1 MFFNR
6 KLKIFLS
13 IILTLAVFS
22 STEAAFATYETDAEV
37 TSEAVY
43 MVYMGENGDMPVYS
57 KNEQKKMYPA
67 SLTKIMTAIV
77 LLENEPDLSKTV
89 TVDSSVFSD
98 FYDENGYYQYP
109 STADFQTGEVV
120 ELNDLLYGMMLQSA
134 CEAANIIA
142 YDVGKT
148 KISEFVEMMNET
160 AKRIGA
166 KNTHFTNPHGLFNSD
181 QYTTAYD
188 MYLITKYAMSFEK
201 FKEVATSP
209 TYELKATNIHPEPR
223 TVTHTNYMMSKY
235 LGGTE
240 YYYPYAS
247 GIKTGTLDEAGRC
260 LVSTASKD
268 GYNYLIVS
276 MGAPLTDEN
285 GEKYFYNFSDHIGLY
300 EWAFKKFTLTKLVS
314 ANEDIM
320 EFPVGVSAGKD
331 YVIADAETDYITLLP
346 YDFDMSQMTVELPEA
361 KKINAPVEK
370 GEVLGEMKISVDGEY
385 ITSVNLVASQ
395 QVKRSTVKYILWIC
409 KEVLA
414 SKFMIAVYIILV
426 ILIIA
431 YIILFNKTNKKKKK
445 LRSRRQA
452 NK

>member
-160 AKRIGA
+160 AAELGLKD
-166 KNTHFTNPHGLFNSD
+166 THFTNASGLHDPNH
-181 QYTTAYD
+181 YTTAYE
-188 MYLITKYAMSFEK
+188 MAVIMRAALSN
-201 FKEVATSP
+201 
-209 TYELKATNIHPEPR
+209 ELCRKVLS
-223 TVTHTNYMMSKY
+223 TVTYTTHSTVQNPDGLTLYSTG
-235 LGGTE
+235 LSRLS
-240 YYYPYAS
+240 PYNCRSYSFAAA
-247 GIKTGTLDEAGRC
+247 KTGFTPEAKQC
-260 LVSTASKD
+260 LVSLIRTSEGKEFVFVCAHAS
-268 GYNYLIVS
+268 
-276 MGAPLTDEN
+276 
-285 GEKYFYNFSDHIGLY
+285 EKYMTSRD
-300 EWAFKKFTLTKLVS
+300 T
-314 ANEDIM
+314 
-320 EFPVGVSAGKD
+320 D
-331 YVIADAETDYITLLP
+331 YVAGRYCV
-346 YDFDMSQMTVELPEA
+346 S
-361 KKINAPVEK
+361 
-370 GEVLGEMKISVDGEY
+370 
-385 ITSVNLVASQ
+385 
-395 QVKRSTVKYILWIC
+395 
-409 KEVLA
+409 
-414 SKFMIAVYIILV
+414 
-426 ILIIA
+426 
-431 YIILFNKTNKKKKK
+431 
-445 LRSRRQA
+445 
-452 NK
+452 